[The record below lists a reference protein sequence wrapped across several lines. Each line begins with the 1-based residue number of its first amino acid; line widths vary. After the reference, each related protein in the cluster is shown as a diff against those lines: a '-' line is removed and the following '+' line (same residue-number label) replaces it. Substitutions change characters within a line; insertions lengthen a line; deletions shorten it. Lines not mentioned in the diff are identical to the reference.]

1 MSLLDSIKN
10 SAKSLVVGDVEV
22 PDPVVP
28 IKPSATPYVP
38 SAYSIPSISSLSSP
52 AVDTTEI
59 DKAIKAKFDAAL
71 ATNTPP
77 LYIEFNDTVNTLA
90 EDIPSVPSRY
100 KAAIKMLTKHGANI
114 TAIIS
119 AFDACIQIVE
129 KSAQDFNASVA
140 KKIEEK
146 IGGRQNQIQDY
157 DKNIEL
163 TNGQIQSLQEQV
175 ASMKQKKEEIA
186 AELIKE
192 DAAIKLKQSRLE
204 IVYNQVHS
212 DLDRQKQAL
221 IDYSK

>member
-1 MSLLDSIKN
+1 MNILDSVK
-10 SAKSLVVGDVEV
+10 KSVNGVFYEQVEV
-22 PDPVVP
+22 PDEAVKPPVVFSP
-28 IKPSATPYVP
+28 TPTYT
-38 SAYSIPSISSLSSP
+38 IPGASNIGVASSP
-52 AVDTTEI
+52 EIADI
-59 DKAIKAKFDAAL
+59 DKAIKAKFDTAL

-119 AFDACIQIVE
+119 AFDSCIQIVE

-146 IGGRQNQIQDY
+146 IGGRQAQIQDF
-157 DKNIEL
+157 DKNIES
-163 TNGQIQSLQEQV
+163 TNKQIEALQGQV
-175 ASMKQKKEEIA
+175 AEMKSRKEQIA
-186 AELIKE
+186 ADLIKE
-192 DAAIKLKQSRLE
+192 DASIKLKQSRLE
-204 IVYNQVHS
+204 IVYNQVHA

>member
-1 MSLLDSIKN
+1 MSFLETMKG
-10 SAKSLVVGDVEV
+10 LVTEQVEV
-22 PDPVVP
+22 PDVVVKPPVAFAHTNTYTIPGASNIGVA
-28 IKPSATPYVP
+28 PSPEIA
-38 SAYSIPSISSLSSP
+38 
-52 AVDTTEI
+52 DI

-77 LYIEFNDTVNTLA
+77 LYTEFNDTVNTLA

-119 AFDACIQIVE
+119 AFDSCIQIVE
-129 KSAQDFNASVA
+129 KSAQDFNISVA

-146 IGGRQNQIQDY
+146 IGGRQAQIQDF
-157 DKNIEL
+157 DKNIES
-163 TNGQIQSLQEQV
+163 TNKQIEALQGQVLE
-175 ASMKQKKEEIA
+175 MKSRKDQIA
-186 AELIKE
+186 ADLVKE

-204 IVYNQVHS
+204 IVYNQVHA